1 MKKPISVSIVDDEA
15 DLREHIAEYLAA
27 AGDICC
33 KSAYASA
40 EEALERLPH
49 DRPDVVLMDI
59 NLGGMDGIECVRRL
73 KTKMPEAQVLM
84 LTVFEDTEKIFRALA
99 AGASGYLLK
108 RLSPKKL
115 LEAIAEVRD
124 GGSPMSAS
132 IARKVVQSFQTA
144 PTMNEAAD
152 LSHREREVLN
162 GLAIGLAYKQ
172 IAEQLGVSIHTVRN
186 YIRRIY
192 EKLHV
197 QTRTEAVAKFMRN
210 ETAPSSPAS

>member
-1 MKKPISVSIVDDEA
+1 EE
-15 DLREHIAEYLAA
+15 DLREHIGGYLAA
-27 AGDICC
+27 AGDVRCI
-33 KSAYASA
+33 STYASA
-40 EEALERLPH
+40 EEALQYLPQ
-49 DRPDVVLMDI
+49 DKPDVILMDI

-73 KTKMPEAQVLM
+73 KAAMPAAQVLM
-84 LTVFEDTEKIFRALA
+84 LTVFEDTEKIFSALS

-132 IARKVVQSFQTA
+132 IARKVVESFRAT
-144 PTMNEAAD
+144 PPRGDESVD
-152 LSHREREVLN
+152 LSQRELSVIN
-162 GLAIGLAYKQ
+162 GLAAGLAYKQ
-172 IAEQLGVSIHTVRN
+172 IADQLGVSIHTVRN

-197 QTRTEAVAKFMRN
+197 QTRTEAVA
-210 ETAPSSPAS
+210 